1 MALTA
6 LAAGLA
12 ACGDSE
18 GDAPYTVP
26 ETGTIL
32 YDGTFSTTAWGV
44 PYATDATTAQ
54 FVWTGEGRARVVVA
68 QMTARPATD
77 DTPARVMTNF
87 TVEDVGVERQPDGSY
102 TLITTDPIQGG
113 GTMSGRYSAFYTGR
127 LWGTI
132 SGREISF
139 SVSYKFSP
147 SPEEP
152 LLISEFVGQ
161 VAGS

>member
-1 MALTA
+1 MALVA
-6 LAAGLA
+6 MAAGLA

-18 GDAPYTVP
+18 GDVPYVVP

-44 PYATDATTAQ
+44 PYATDATTVQ

-68 QMTARPATD
+68 RMTARPATEE
-77 DTPARVMTNF
+77 TPARVMTDF
-87 TVEDVGVERQPDGSY
+87 TVEEVRVERQADGSY
-102 TLITTDPIQGG
+102 TLITADPLQGG
-113 GTMSGRYSAFYTGR
+113 GTMNGRYSAFHTGR

-132 SGREISF
+132 NGREISF
-139 SVSYKFSP
+139 SVNYKFSP

-152 LLISEFVGQ
+152 LLISEFKGQ